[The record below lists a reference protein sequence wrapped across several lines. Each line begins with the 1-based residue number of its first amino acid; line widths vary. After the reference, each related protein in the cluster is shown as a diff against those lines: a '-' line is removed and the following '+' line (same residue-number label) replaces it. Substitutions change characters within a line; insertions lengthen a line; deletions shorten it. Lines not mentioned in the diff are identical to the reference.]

1 MYILFTSANLQRNI
15 DIRNLTVDLRIFQ
28 FMVMMDVLSPVVDKK
43 FFLKKLYN
51 FLYDLYGHPLA

>member
-28 FMVMMDVLSPVVDKK
+28 FMVMMVVLSLVVDKK
-43 FFLKKLYN
+43 VFFKEIMHFSL
-51 FLYDLYGHPLA
+51 